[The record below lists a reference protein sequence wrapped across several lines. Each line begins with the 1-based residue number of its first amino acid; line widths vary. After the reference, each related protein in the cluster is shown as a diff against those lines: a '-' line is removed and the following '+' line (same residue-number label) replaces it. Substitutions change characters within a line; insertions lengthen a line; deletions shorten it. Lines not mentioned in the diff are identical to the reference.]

1 MRAWALPRACRSGA
15 RPRPAPGS
23 AIAAACESGLPECAT
38 VHGGAGG
45 GTGSARHRHSMNLIE
60 RLESRRERSEEE
72 RLVLDS
78 VARLADE
85 VIAPR
90 AAHHDRTAEFPADN
104 VAAINELG
112 LNAIFVP
119 DSFEGALLP
128 FDTYLECVKLLTRAC
143 SSTGIIYATTFHAM
157 KPLIDFGTPEQKSR
171 LLPRIARGGLGSLA
185 ITEPTAGSDATAM
198 RTRFVPTATGDEI
211 AITGEK
217 TFISNGDVAELFL
230 VFGKWSQ
237 IDDPRGAITALVVER
252 GAPGLSAAGR
262 EDKMGMRASS
272 TVTLRFEECRVP
284 RANLLGGPGDGLR
297 ILLASL
303 NKSRPS
309 IAAHALGI
317 ARAAFDDM
325 VGWMNERR
333 QSGRAVIDFQG
344 NQFLLADLVSEL
356 ALCEAWLDYV
366 AGLVEADSGASD
378 YAIEASIAKLRASDL
393 AMRMTTEAVQMHGG
407 YGYIK
412 DYRVERLMRDA
423 KITQI
428 WEGTNQV
435 HRQLIGRHF
444 RAR

>member
-1 MRAWALPRACRSGA
+1 
-15 RPRPAPGS
+15 
-23 AIAAACESGLPECAT
+23 
-38 VHGGAGG
+38 
-45 GTGSARHRHSMNLIE
+45 MNVIE

-90 AAHHDRTAEFPADN
+90 AAHHDHTAEFPADN
-104 VAAINELG
+104 MAAINELG
-112 LNAIFVP
+112 LNAIFIP

-157 KPLIDFGTPEQKSR
+157 KPLIDFGTPEQKMR
-171 LLPRIARGGLGSLA
+171 LLPRIAGGGLGSLA

-252 GAPGLSAAGR
+252 GAPGLSVAGR

-309 IAAHALGI
+309 IAAMPSALHGPP
-317 ARAAFDDM
+317 
-325 VGWMNERR
+325 
-333 QSGRAVIDFQG
+333 S
-344 NQFLLADLVSEL
+344 
-356 ALCEAWLDYV
+356 
-366 AGLVEADSGASD
+366 
-378 YAIEASIAKLRASDL
+378 
-393 AMRMTTEAVQMHGG
+393 TTWWDG
-407 YGYIK
+407 
-412 DYRVERLMRDA
+412 
-423 KITQI
+423 
-428 WEGTNQV
+428 
-435 HRQLIGRHF
+435 
-444 RAR
+444 